1 MHREDFVLDTWHN
14 SGASPH
20 ARFTDEEEEKYVP
33 TAFLTEG
40 IDQTRG
46 WANSLL
52 LEWVIYSGKAEA
64 PYKSF
69 LFQGLTQDSKGRK
82 MSKSLGNVVQTNE
95 LLCQKQRRPLPILY
109 DPKMLTS

>member
-20 ARFTDEEEEKYVP
+20 ARFSDEEEAKYVP
-33 TAFLTEG
+33 TTWLTEG

-52 LEWVIYSGKAEA
+52 LERIILTENAEA
-64 PYKSF
+64 PYKAF
-69 LFQGLTQDSKGRK
+69 LFQGLTQDAKGRK
-82 MSKSLGNVVQTNE
+82 MSKSLGNVIETNN
-95 LLCQKQRRPLPILY
+95 CWRRTA
-109 DPKMLTS
+109 LTSADST